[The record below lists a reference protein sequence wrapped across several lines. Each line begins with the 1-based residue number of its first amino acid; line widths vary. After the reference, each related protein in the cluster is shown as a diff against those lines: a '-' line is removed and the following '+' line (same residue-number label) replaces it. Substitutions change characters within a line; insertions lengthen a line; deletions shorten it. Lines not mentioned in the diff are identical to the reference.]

1 MSESNRLFISHISAN
16 MTSQQNKIEEQ
27 TKDDYPSMRSVDV
40 GKPPKE
46 RKRQLVNKEASA
58 TASPKLQG
66 GSTVDAEE
74 FDLTQD

>member
-1 MSESNRLFISHISAN
+1 MA
-16 MTSQQNKIEEQ
+16 SQQTKIEEQ

-58 TASPKLQG
+58 TASPKLPRW
-66 GSTVDAEE
+66 
-74 FDLTQD
+74 FDRRRRGIRSNAGFTC